1 MSPRRMSTRSCSRGS
16 TLRCASAIA
25 VVLSVTV
32 PAVPGAEVRLPPAGA
47 AYDSQLGGAYEPPAG
62 VQVVSRD
69 REEPPA
75 PGLYN
80 VCYVNAFQTQPQ
92 DAQWW
97 LDNHSDLL
105 LHADGAPLEDPNWP
119 GEYLLDTRAGPA
131 LMAIVEPWIT
141 GCADAGF
148 DAIEADNLD
157 TYSRSLGL
165 LGIEDN
171 LAYAQLLIAA
181 ANEAGLSMAQKNGG
195 DLGSRGREIGFDFAI
210 VESCQLY
217 DECGL
222 YTDVFGDLVFE
233 IEYTDTD
240 PAAFTTACQLRGNQ
254 ISVILR
260 DRGLSMPGVESYF
273 YQTC

>member
-1 MSPRRMSTRSCSRGS
+1 MSTRSCSRAS
-16 TLRCASAIA
+16 ILRCASVTLALLALIA
-25 VVLSVTV
+25 
-32 PAVPGAEVRLPPAGA
+32 PAHGAEVRLPPAGA
-47 AYDSQLGGAYEPPAG
+47 AYDSQLGGAYQPPAG

-69 REEPPA
+69 REEAPA

-80 VCYVNAFQTQPQ
+80 ICYVNAFQTQPQ
-92 DAQWW
+92 DEQWW
-97 LDNHSDLL
+97 LANHPELL
-105 LHADGAPLEDPNWP
+105 LQVDGAPLEDPNWP
-119 GEYLLDTRAGPA
+119 GEYLLDTRAGA
-131 LMAIVEPWIT
+131 ELMTIVAPWIT

-148 DAIEADNLD
+148 DAMEADNLD
-157 TYSRSLGL
+157 TFSRSHGVLS
-165 LGIEDN
+165 IEDN
-171 LAYAQLLIAA
+171 LAYSRLLIET
-181 ANEAGLSMAQKNGG
+181 ANAAGLAMAQKNGG
-195 DLGSRGREIGFDFAI
+195 DLGSRGQEIGFDFAI

-240 PAAFTTACQLRGNQ
+240 PAAFTTACELRGDH

-260 DRGLSMPGVESYF
+260 DRGLSMPGAESYF